1 MNNYTSIRNLNF
13 TQRAL
18 FSKMR
23 RIGYAGTAINSK
35 YNVKLRILRYK
46 VTEQGDQEK
55 EKVEDEDALAENVI
69 AWKQC
74 WPMKQTQAADNK
86 NNTKAEKPMSDKPC
100 LFLIKPKQKI
110 PKK

>member
-46 VTEQGDQEK
+46 VTEQGD
-55 EKVEDEDALAENVI
+55 
-69 AWKQC
+69 
-74 WPMKQTQAADNK
+74 
-86 NNTKAEKPMSDKPC
+86 
-100 LFLIKPKQKI
+100 
-110 PKK
+110 